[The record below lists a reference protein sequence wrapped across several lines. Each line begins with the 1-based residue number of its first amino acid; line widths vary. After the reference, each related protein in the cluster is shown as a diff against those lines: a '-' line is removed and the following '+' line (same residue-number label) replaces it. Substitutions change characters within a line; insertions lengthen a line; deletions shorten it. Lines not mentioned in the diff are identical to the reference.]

1 MCTRTCRTCVCWS
14 RLLIFDNTKAFPSYT
29 RPPRNKSASCSDFLQ
44 PQRTTALP
52 TLQPTMPD
60 DPPPKL
66 NKYFQ
71 AALLDP
77 AARMSAVQHTTYP
90 TSNPLLLA
98 SLPSSN
104 IKLTIGSTPTQR
116 VWYLPKALL
125 ARHSTTLAHL
135 CADTEITL
143 SDIDAHAFANFVDYM
158 RSNIYTLNP
167 HVASF
172 HPIRSHIYA
181 AILGVDLGAREYA
194 DAAVRK
200 MYMALEP
207 AARLVKGRG
216 MRKCIVTPEIVA
228 LVCGTN
234 GDVGANLKKLV
245 CDAVAA
251 SWKVNDVSMLT
262 SGRIEGWNTVFE
274 QHAVFRET
282 MRKSLGTSDRERSK
296 LLKPVD
302 KYLTKTTKLMR
313 KDKKKE
319 VRVEKEVVSDSE
331 EEHETRQSRNCTTI
345 SEQRRRILTP
355 RMRFQGAR
363 RRMARAE
370 AERVDVG
377 MEDSMSAGI
386 APGEREASAAED
398 WMLVDPERVKDVDKH
413 EFA

>member
-1 MCTRTCRTCVCWS
+1 
-14 RLLIFDNTKAFPSYT
+14 
-29 RPPRNKSASCSDFLQ
+29 
-44 PQRTTALP
+44 
-52 TLQPTMPD
+52 MPD
-60 DPPPKL
+60 DPPPKP

-71 AALLDP
+71 TALLEP
-77 AARMSAVQHTTYP
+77 AARMSATEHTTYRI
-90 TSNPLLLA
+90 SNPLPPA
-98 SLPSSN
+98 SIPSTT

-116 VWYLPKALL
+116 VWHLPKALL

-135 CADTEITL
+135 CADPEITL
-143 SDIDAHAFANFVDYM
+143 SDVDVHAFANFVDYM
-158 RSNIYTLNP
+158 HSNIYTLNP

-181 AILGVDLGAREYA
+181 AILGEDLGAREYA

-200 MYMALEP
+200 LYMTLEP
-207 AARLVKGRG
+207 AARLMKGRG

-228 LVCGTN
+228 FVCGMN
-234 GDVGANLKKLV
+234 GDVGASLKKIV

-262 SGRIEGWNTVFE
+262 SGRIDGWNTVFE

-282 MRKSLGTSDRERSK
+282 MRKSLATPDRERSK
-296 LLKPVD
+296 LLKPVE
-302 KYLTKTTKLMR
+302 KYFTKTTKLMR

-319 VRVEKEVVSDSE
+319 VQVKKEVISDSE
-331 EEHETRQSRNCTTI
+331 EEHETRRSRNSTTI

-363 RRMARAE
+363 RRMARRE
-370 AERVDVG
+370 AEQVHAG

-386 APGEREASAAED
+386 TPGQGDASTAED
-398 WMLVDPERVKDVDKH
+398 WMLVDPERVEDVDKH

>member
-1 MCTRTCRTCVCWS
+1 
-14 RLLIFDNTKAFPSYT
+14 
-29 RPPRNKSASCSDFLQ
+29 
-44 PQRTTALP
+44 
-52 TLQPTMPD
+52 MPD
-60 DPPPKL
+60 DPPPKP

-71 AALLDP
+71 SALLNP
-77 AARMSAVQHTTYP
+77 AAKMSAVQHTTYR
-90 TSNPLLLA
+90 TSNPLPPA
-98 SLPSSN
+98 SLPSST

-116 VWYLPKALL
+116 VWYLPTSLL
-125 ARHSTTLAHL
+125 AQHSTSLASL
-135 CADTEITL
+135 CTDPEITL
-143 SDIDAHAFANFVDYM
+143 SDVDAHAFANFVDYM

-181 AILGVDLGAREYA
+181 AILGGDLGAREYA

-228 LVCGTN
+228 LVCGMN
-234 GDVGANLKKLV
+234 GDVEANLKKLV

-251 SWKVNDVSMLT
+251 SWKVNDVFMLT
-262 SGRIEGWNTVFE
+262 SGRVEGWNTVFNK
-274 QHAVFRET
+274 HDVFRET
-282 MRKSLGTSDRERSK
+282 MRKSLGTPDRERNK
-296 LLKPVD
+296 LLSPVD

-319 VRVEKEVVSDSE
+319 VQVKKEVISDTE
-331 EEHETRQSRNCTTI
+331 EEHETRRSRNSTTI
-345 SEQRRRILTP
+345 SDQRRRILTP

-370 AERVDVG
+370 AEQVDVG
-377 MEDSMSAGI
+377 MEDGMSAGI
-386 APGEREASAAED
+386 VPGEGEASAAED
-398 WMLVDPERVKDVDKH
+398 WMLVDSERVEDVDKH